1 MYVKER
7 DGGYFLVST
16 RVSLDSVVYAFVRGQ
31 SPESICQSFAPLT
44 LEQVYGAIAFYL
56 ANREAI
62 DQYLQQGCVELEVL
76 RQEARRRNPVL
87 HAKLEAA
94 KRESPIPRG

>member
-1 MYVKER
+1 MYVEER
-7 DGGYFLVST
+7 DGGHFLVSS

-56 ANREAI
+56 ANQEAVDAYLSQGRE
-62 DQYLQQGCVELEVL
+62 QLEDL
-76 RQEARRRNPVL
+76 RQEARRRNPLL
-87 HAKLEAA
+87 HTKLDAA
-94 KRESPIPRG
+94 KREALSSRG